1 MKLIKEVAAEK
12 GETLPLKQSEWSVAS
27 LAHAGMIISCPGF
40 MLRMDLDQLND
51 LFDIAE
57 DGDMG
62 TITDHDGEEVD
73 VEVLDDG
80 ILLTRDDDKTYPNG
94 VLLDLDT
101 LKKMG
106 IERPEEE
113 VQEGT
118 LVERIEE
125 GQYWSIMLHPEFED
139 AHKPAGGVALLI
151 QHALEPLGEVT
162 FKRAFKPKDG
172 GGFEFFLACSDV
184 TDEDRIW
191 HALQHLPE
199 GWGGMIEPKKKP
211 RPKKVAEGE
220 QPEATI
226 DQELEEGVKRAY
238 RRSGRKIKRGFRVTS
253 GFRKGRVVSSVK
265 SAYKPRAKAST
276 RMKLKIASK
285 RKKIIR
291 VLKSKRTRKR
301 SLSKRLASL
310 NKRVG

>member
-1 MKLIKEVAAEK
+1 MKLLKEVTAENADGVK
-12 GETLPLKQSEWSVAS
+12 HGEWSVAS

-40 MLRMDLDQLND
+40 MLRMDIDQLND

-62 TITDHDGEEVD
+62 TITDHEGEEVD

-80 ILLTRDDDKTYPNG
+80 ILLTREDDKTYPNG

-106 IERPEEE
+106 IERPEE

-118 LVERIEE
+118 LTERIEI
-125 GQYWSIMLHPEFED
+125 GQYWQVLLQPEFED
-139 AHKPAGGVALLI
+139 AHKPYGGVALLI

-162 FKRAFKPKDG
+162 FKRAIKPKDG
-172 GGFEFFLACSDV
+172 GGFEFFLTCPGV
-184 TDEDRIW
+184 IDEDQIW
-191 HALQHLPE
+191 DSLHALPD
-199 GWGGMIEPKKKP
+199 GWGGLIKPKSKP
-211 RPKKVAEGE
+211 RPKKAGVSEE
-220 QPEATI
+220 HEATI
-226 DQELEEGVKRAY
+226 DQELKEGVKRAY

-310 NKRVG
+310 NKRAG